1 MVSKEI
7 LGQPGTVM
15 KHPVVQCGR
24 GGVDPYRAHNPET
37 QFESDVRHKAQARS
51 LSWERACLLNRLTRW
66 DTHPRLER
74 APGRW

>member
-37 QFESDVRHKAQARS
+37 QFESDVRHKS
-51 LSWERACLLNRLTRW
+51 SGPFPVVGTGLFT
-66 DTHPRLER
+66 
-74 APGRW
+74 